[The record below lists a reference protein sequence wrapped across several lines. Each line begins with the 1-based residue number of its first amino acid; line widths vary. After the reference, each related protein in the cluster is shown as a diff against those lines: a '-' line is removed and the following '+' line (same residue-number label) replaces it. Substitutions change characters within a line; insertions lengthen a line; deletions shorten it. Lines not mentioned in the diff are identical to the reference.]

1 MSRRSV
7 TRTPGTTSEARIL
20 PIALS
25 LALLALTG
33 DSFAAESDLFGLFPA
48 TASSDSFF
56 SDPPESCCKLF
67 RSAKLME
74 TSSSSSSGP
83 WLSFTRTDPRIS
95 LDTIG
100 ASPPDATPQNTSLL
114 HRVRPFATLVIM
126 GTAVGYS
133 WSNSQDEIPFHGTFH
148 FTAEGFF
155 GQNTYAGGADKA
167 AHLVDYTV
175 AERALQMTY
184 RRIGYTDTQS
194 QWLGFATALAAG
206 LTTEI
211 GDGTTIFGFSWEDFT
226 MDFLGAFSAMT
237 LARSGWD
244 DTFGFRYGSV
254 DQDETPP
261 CCVDK
266 SNIGRDY
273 SGEIYT
279 ADVKIAGLAR
289 RMNFN
294 PGPARFLL
302 LSMTYGSNGYN
313 QASPDLRQRLVGLEI
328 GIHFSEILRSLRVP
342 KEPIWGELL
351 YFFLDTIRLPYTA
364 IGVRYDLNNHE
375 WFAPTAGPT
384 PFRAHSG
391 TR

>member
-1 MSRRSV
+1 MS
-7 TRTPGTTSEARIL
+7 TH
-20 PIALS
+20 
-25 LALLALTG
+25 
-33 DSFAAESDLFGLFPA
+33 F
-48 TASSDSFF
+48 FF
-56 SDPPESCCKLF
+56 SEPSDGHFELF
-67 RSAKLME
+67 RGVQLTDPSV
-74 TSSSSSSGP
+74 SSSSGAGLRFRP
-83 WLSFTRTDPRIS
+83 NDPTIFPNE
-95 LDTIG
+95 LD
-100 ASPPDATPQNTSLL
+100 APPTNTSLL
-114 HRVRPFATLVIM
+114 RRIRPFATLVVAGLAI
-126 GTAVGYS
+126 GYS
-133 WSNSQDEIPFHGTFH
+133 WGNSQDEIPFHGTFH
-148 FTAEGFF
+148 FTSEGFF
-155 GQNTYAGGADKA
+155 GQTTYAGGADKA
-167 AHLVDYTV
+167 AHLVDYAV
-175 AERALQMTY
+175 AERALQLTY

-254 DQDETPP
+254 NQDEAPS
-261 CCVDK
+261 CCIDN

-289 RMNFN
+289 RMKFN

-313 QASPDLRQRLVGLEI
+313 HASPEVRQRLVGLEI
-328 GIHFSEILRSLRVP
+328 GIHFSEILRSLGVR

-351 YFFLDTIRLPYTA
+351 YFFFDTIRLPYTA

-375 WFAPTAGPT
+375 WFAPTTGRT
-384 PFRAHSG
+384 PFRVPAGS
-391 TR
+391 R

>member
-1 MSRRSV
+1 M
-7 TRTPGTTSEARIL
+7 PGTTNEARIL

-33 DSFAAESDLFGLFPA
+33 ECFAAESGLFRLFPE
-48 TASSDSFF
+48 TVSSNSFF
-56 SDPPESCCKLF
+56 SDPPESCCELF
-67 RSAKLME
+67 RSARLAE
-74 TSSSSSSGP
+74 TSSAPSSGA
-83 WLSFTRTDPRIS
+83 WLSFTQTDPRIFLETTQPS
-95 LDTIG
+95 
-100 ASPPDATPQNTSLL
+100 APEAPPKSKSLL
-114 HRVRPFATLVIM
+114 RRVRPFATAVVM
-126 GTAVGYS
+126 GAAIGYS
-133 WSNSQDEIPFHGTFH
+133 WGNSQDEIPFHGTFH

-155 GQNTYAGGADKA
+155 GQNTYSGGADKA
-167 AHLVDYTV
+167 AHLVDYAV

-261 CCVDK
+261 CCVDT

-289 RMNFN
+289 RLKFN

-351 YFFLDTIRLPYTA
+351 YFFFDTIRLPYTA
-364 IGVRYDLNNHE
+364 IGVRYDLNHHE
-375 WFAPTAGPT
+375 WFAPTTGRTA
-384 PFRAHSG
+384 FRVPSG
-391 TR
+391 SR

>member
-1 MSRRSV
+1 MRRRHSLAA
-7 TRTPGTTSEARIL
+7 TSL
-20 PIALS
+20 PIS
-25 LALLALTG
+25 LTSILLAAVCAADDAGILRLFPCSAGACSFFAGDIERRDFVVFDGVALTAP
-33 DSFAAESDLFGLFPA
+33 SAAEGGPGLRLFGSDPTTL
-48 TASSDSFF
+48 ASPLPHSALEA
-56 SDPPESCCKLF
+56 PPES
-67 RSAKLME
+67 
-74 TSSSSSSGP
+74 
-83 WLSFTRTDPRIS
+83 
-95 LDTIG
+95 
-100 ASPPDATPQNTSLL
+100 TSLL
-114 HRVRPFATLVIM
+114 RRVRPFATLVIM
-126 GTAVGYS
+126 GTTIGYA
-133 WSNSQDEIPFHGTFH
+133 WGNSQDEIPFHGTFH

-155 GQNTYAGGADKA
+155 GKNTYAGGADKA

-194 QWLGFATALAAG
+194 QWLGFATSLAAG

-237 LARSGWD
+237 LSRTGWD

-261 CCVDK
+261 CCVDI

-289 RMNFN
+289 RLKFN

-302 LSMTYGSNGYN
+302 LSLTYGSNGYN

-328 GIHFSEILRSLRVP
+328 GIHFSEILRSLGVSR
-342 KEPIWGELL
+342 EPIWGELL
-351 YFFLDTIRLPYTA
+351 YFFFDTIRLPYTA
-364 IGVRYDLNNHE
+364 IGVRYDLNHHE
-375 WFAPTAGPT
+375 WFAPTTGPT
-384 PFRAHSG
+384 PFRGPSG
-391 TR
+391 TH